1 MTPIISR
8 ERRKLARRLSKRDGL
23 ALALGLAFSSAVF
36 ADALDQQSAVS
47 GSNANS
53 DRSMAQVLAQAAQSA
68 GHGNPSLSLSTG
80 NGDLQVGKS
89 GVDFH
94 AAGSKSA
101 VVLELGVGTRAGLT
115 AAGSYLLG
123 DHVAVGGRVSAS
135 SKLTDAVL
143 NAVGDVGGTG
153 IRLQGALGYMYGKQD
168 FDFFRSQETATLS
181 QESYLGAATWINP
194 AKEDVGMHSFGVSAW
209 GAHAKNHSQFD
220 TVYYVDET
228 NVSWIATQDQR
239 LISAGRLVGGAI
251 NMQYAP
257 HDHLVVKGSVGMER
271 LSFPYSDGSADTTTK
286 PYADMAI
293 TYGVNASNAVTLSG
307 KTGAAE
313 RTVSLAWQRP
323 GYALTAYNTLGVDRH
338 ANSWGVGVKFDVLA
352 LIRGAKSEE
361 GLTLAHAMRP
371 KAAQNPAELLQ
382 TALSRP
388 EQLPSTFL
396 AKVDPT
402 GVKQTVVEKSGAT
415 AAGVTVDAQGN
426 LRIPVGTGQGQI
438 TALTR
443 NGNSFSSTA
452 IRMESNVLVVHLA
465 NLPRPSKQDTYAV
478 EVTDSLGVVWSVNFD
493 NVAG

>member
-1 MTPIISR
+1 
-8 ERRKLARRLSKRDGL
+8 
-23 ALALGLAFSSAVF
+23 
-36 ADALDQQSAVS
+36 
-47 GSNANS
+47 
-53 DRSMAQVLAQAAQSA
+53 
-68 GHGNPSLSLSTG
+68 
-80 NGDLQVGKS
+80 
-89 GVDFH
+89 
-94 AAGSKSA
+94 
-101 VVLELGVGTRAGLT
+101 
-115 AAGSYLLG
+115 
-123 DHVAVGGRVSAS
+123 
-135 SKLTDAVL
+135 
-143 NAVGDVGGTG
+143 
-153 IRLQGALGYMYGKQD
+153 
-168 FDFFRSQETATLS
+168 
-181 QESYLGAATWINP
+181 
-194 AKEDVGMHSFGVSAW
+194 
-209 GAHAKNHSQFD
+209 
-220 TVYYVDET
+220 
-228 NVSWIATQDQR
+228 
-239 LISAGRLVGGAI
+239 
-251 NMQYAP
+251 
-257 HDHLVVKGSVGMER
+257 VGMER